1 MYYYYYYF
9 WLILQQIYSLGA
21 RKVIVASVGP
31 IGCIP
36 YQLARF
42 SGNNSTRCNENIN
55 KAIVLFNSGLRKL
68 VDQFNG
74 GQLAGSK
81 FILVDSYRSSN
92 DLYMN
97 GTNNG
102 NYYLSNLYALYIFHD
117 HEPLCFVNKSYSSLN
132 LGMI

>member
-1 MYYYYYYF
+1 M
-9 WLILQQIYSLGA
+9 GA

-31 IGCIP
+31 VGCIP

-68 VDQFNG
+68 IDQFNG
-74 GQLAGSK
+74 GQLPGSK
-81 FILVDSYRSSN
+81 FILVDSYQSSN

-102 NYYLSNLYALYIFHD
+102 NDLSNFYAYSFFHD
-117 HEPLCFVNKSYSSLN
+117 HEPLFFVNKS
-132 LGMI
+132 